1 MSRLEEVLEF
11 VISASDRLSA
21 DQKQLLRGVID
32 LDADIYYMD
41 YNDYE
46 EFLSA
51 EDDMLEYV
59 EDCLLG

>member
-11 VISASDRLSA
+11 VISASDMLSA
-21 DQKQLLRGVID
+21 DQKQLLKRVIE

-46 EFLSA
+46 EFLSG

-59 EDCLLG
+59 EDCLLR